1 MKTSYLLFSS
11 ENCYVMEYSEQESLR
26 IMIILMNVIIQGVN
40 NFSSGITQTS
50 GFQLGVI
57 LPARGQWQ
65 CLQTFLVIIKWG
77 MLLASR
83 G

>member
-1 MKTSYLLFSS
+1 
-11 ENCYVMEYSEQESLR
+11 
-26 IMIILMNVIIQGVN
+26 MNVIIQGVN